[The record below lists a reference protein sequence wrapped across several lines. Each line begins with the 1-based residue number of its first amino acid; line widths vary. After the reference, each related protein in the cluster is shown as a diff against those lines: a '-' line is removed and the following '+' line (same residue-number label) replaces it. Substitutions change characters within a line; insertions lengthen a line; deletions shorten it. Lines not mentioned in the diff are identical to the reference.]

1 VSLDTPLRL
10 RFWQGPKLPILLQTE
25 AAECAIACLAMVAS
39 YWGYRIDLAGM
50 RRRFPV
56 SIKGSSLRALI
67 TTAQALGMQT
77 RPLKLEPDQLADLRL
92 PCVLHWDLNHFV
104 VLRTLRGAQA
114 VIHDPGLGERRL
126 SLTELSRHFTGVALE
141 LVPGSSFRKAE
152 ATERYTLR
160 SLLGRVIG
168 LRHGMVQLLVLATAL
183 QVCALAAPFYLQWVV
198 DEALVAADRDLVTV
212 LALGFLLLAVVQA
225 AMTTVRSW
233 VTTTLGVNLNFQWLG
248 NAFTHLMKLPIDYF
262 EKRHLGDVL
271 SRFGSIQ
278 AIQHSLTTQFVETI
292 VDGVLVLGALAVML
306 LYSVPLTAVPALAVT
321 LYGLLRWA
329 LFRRIRDAM
338 AEQLVHGAR
347 QQTHFLESV
356 RGIQTIRLFDRA
368 QERRIGWVNQLA
380 DQFNAELRFAR
391 LTISHQ
397 GVQTL
402 LFGVERVVV
411 IWLAALAVLDG
422 RFSVGMLFAF
432 LAYKEQFSQRM
443 AALFDKLCDLKMLR
457 LHADRVADI
466 VLTEPE
472 QDAQDVEID
481 PRRVI
486 PAIEVRGLAFRYAA
500 DEPWVIKDL
509 DLDVPAGQCLAITGT
524 SGCGKTTLIKLLL
537 GLLTPT
543 EGEIRVGG
551 IPLHRL
557 GLANYRRLL
566 GTVMQ
571 EDQLFAGTIAD
582 NIAFFDPAPDAG
594 RIESCARAAAI
605 HGEVV
610 AMAMGYGTLVGDIG
624 SALSGGQRQ
633 RVLLAR
639 ALYREP
645 RILVLD
651 EATSHLDSGNEQ
663 LVNSAIRQI
672 ALTRIIVAHRS
683 ETIAM
688 AQRVVVLDHGRIV
701 RDLSTG
707 AMSAMPDLRG

>member
-1 VSLDTPLRL
+1 
-10 RFWQGPKLPILLQTE
+10 
-25 AAECAIACLAMVAS
+25 
-39 YWGYRIDLAGM
+39 
-50 RRRFPV
+50 
-56 SIKGSSLRALI
+56 
-67 TTAQALGMQT
+67 
-77 RPLKLEPDQLADLRL
+77 
-92 PCVLHWDLNHFV
+92 
-104 VLRTLRGAQA
+104 
-114 VIHDPGLGERRL
+114 
-126 SLTELSRHFTGVALE
+126 
-141 LVPGSSFRKAE
+141 
-152 ATERYTLR
+152 
-160 SLLGRVIG
+160 
-168 LRHGMVQLLVLATAL
+168 
-183 QVCALAAPFYLQWVV
+183 
-198 DEALVAADRDLVTV
+198 
-212 LALGFLLLAVVQA
+212 
-225 AMTTVRSW
+225 
-233 VTTTLGVNLNFQWLG
+233 
-248 NAFTHLMKLPIDYF
+248 
-262 EKRHLGDVL
+262 
-271 SRFGSIQ
+271 
-278 AIQHSLTTQFVETI
+278 
-292 VDGVLVLGALAVML
+292 VLVLGALAVML
-306 LYSVPLTAVPALAVT
+306 VYSAPLAAVAMLAVS
-321 LYGLLRWA
+321 LYGALRWA
-329 LFRRIRDAM
+329 LFRHIRDAM
-338 AEQLVHGAR
+338 AEQMAHGAR

-356 RGIQTIRLFDRA
+356 RGVQTIRLFDRA
-368 QERRIGWVNQLA
+368 HERRIGWVNALA
-380 DQFNAELRFAR
+380 DQFNAELRIAR
-391 LTISHQ
+391 LTISYQ
-397 GVQTL
+397 GAQTL
-402 LFGVERVVV
+402 LFGTERVIV

-443 AALFDKLCDLKMLR
+443 AALFDKLCDLQMLR

-472 QDAQDVEID
+472 QDAADVEID
-481 PRRVI
+481 PQRI
-486 PAIEVRGLAFRYAA
+486 TPAIEVRGLAFRYAA
-500 DEPWVIKDL
+500 DEPWVLKDL
-509 DLDVPAGQCLAITGT
+509 DLDVPAGQCLAMTGA

-551 IPLHRL
+551 IPLNRL

-582 NIAFFDPAPDAG
+582 NIAFFDPAPNVE

-605 HGEVV
+605 HGEIG

-645 RILVLD
+645 RILMLD
-651 EATSHLDSGNEQ
+651 EATSHLDSSNEQ

-701 RDLSTG
+701 RDFSSGTV
-707 AMSAMPDLRG
+707 SAMQEARG